1 MTIIIIIGFVVIGVI
16 EIWLWN
22 DRPLR
27 DVITYLA
34 LLSAGATLS
43 VLLYLDPFLPV
54 PAPLKILLET
64 IKNYL

>member
-1 MTIIIIIGFVVIGVI
+1 MTIIIIIGFVAIGVI

-43 VLLYLDPFLPV
+43 VLLYLDPFYPFRLP
-54 PAPLKILLET
+54 
-64 IKNYL
+64 